1 MNAYPLSNYNSLR
14 FKLFIFFV
22 LIASTTTGFAIEP
35 LTVVSEKTTSG
46 ELILNSHSFNT
57 HQQSSFTYLSQT
69 ESIERGI
76 TIIHFLDSKNIEFKT
91 YDTYGS
97 KDEAQEFLTV
107 LTQMIESKSN
117 FALLA
122 HDSAAAS
129 LVDFIK
135 PIESQG
141 LVQLSNLQG
150 RQAYIMHNLNGSIV
164 EEIHD
169 NSIVKTISVPAEIN
183 DKHIFFPKITYDF
196 EPNINRYIAEAGG
209 EVNGIK
215 STNSK
220 DALDQNYKMG
230 FRIFELDIIE
240 TSDGHLVAAHDWDM
254 WARFTDYT
262 GTLPPTHAQFVTQK
276 IYGDYSTLDMEGINT
291 WFEQHP
297 DASLVTDKVTDP
309 ISFADAFIDKD
320 RLIME
325 LYSVM
330 AIEKASEHSIHTMI
344 TQEALL
350 ELKDDKI
357 NFLKVNNVVYV
368 GLSRKIIKSQKK
380 LILQL
385 KDEGIK
391 VYVYNV
397 NYDVGK
403 DEAYVQENEIG
414 LVYGMFAD
422 KWIPDMQTELPLK

>member
-1 MNAYPLSNYNSLR
+1 MNAYPLRNYNSLI
-14 FKLFIFFV
+14 KLFIFFV
-22 LIASTTTGFAIEP
+22 FITSTTTSFAIEP
-35 LTVVSEKTTSG
+35 LAVVSKKTTPG
-46 ELILNSHSFNT
+46 ELILNSQSFNT

-76 TIIHFLDSKNIEFKT
+76 TIIHFLDSKNIEYKT

-97 KDEAQEFLTV
+97 KNEAQEFLTV
-107 LTQMIESKSN
+107 LTQMIEIKSN

-135 PIESQG
+135 PLESQG

-183 DKHIFFPKITYDF
+183 DKHIYFPKITYDF

-220 DALDQNYKMG
+220 DALDQNYKKG

-240 TSDGHLVAAHDWDM
+240 TSDGHLVAAHDWGM

-276 IYGDYSTLDMEGINT
+276 IYGDYSTLDMKGINT

-297 DASLVTDKVTDP
+297 DASLVTDKVNDP

-357 NFLKVNNVVYV
+357 NFLKVNNVMYV

-422 KWIPDMQTELPLK
+422 KWISDMQPELPLK

>member
-1 MNAYPLSNYNSLR
+1 MNAYPLRNYNSLI
-14 FKLFIFFV
+14 KLFIFFV
-22 LIASTTTGFAIEP
+22 FITSTTTSFAIEP
-35 LTVVSEKTTSG
+35 LAVVSKKTTPG
-46 ELILNSHSFNT
+46 ELILNSQSFNT

-76 TIIHFLDSKNIEFKT
+76 TIIHFLDSKNIEYKT

-97 KDEAQEFLTV
+97 KNEAQEFLTV
-107 LTQMIESKSN
+107 LTQMIEIKSN

-135 PIESQG
+135 PLESQG

-220 DALDQNYKMG
+220 DALNQNYKKG

-320 RLIME
+320 RLIMQ

-330 AIEKASEHSIHTMI
+330 AIEKASEHGIHTMI

-397 NYDVGK
+397 NYDLGK

-422 KWIPDMQTELPLK
+422 KWISDMQSELPLK